1 MKPSSISVALCLLF
15 LFISSAIAQNLA
27 DENQS
32 KRLVIAVGQG
42 DSETVTSLI
51 ADGVDVNEVY
61 LFEGSEHETPLLLH
75 AIMEEQRDMVK
86 LLIDAGADVKRLDRK
101 ISLLALPMRNKDPVM
116 VKLLLDTGASTKP
129 LTKLP
134 ESYARHGELLDDSEF
149 ALLFALVVKDDDLFE
164 KTFRK
169 IVETKDEKLYFKA
182 FSFASVL
189 GDSKTLKMI
198 LDRDIIPPKSATR
211 LFFNAAMTG
220 NDQIIQ
226 MLLDAGIDVNEKDET
241 GNTPLYMITVGMP
254 FINYS
259 VSSYFTPK
267 SSASSDY
274 AQRLMKRLLAEGADP
289 NAKSKYGLSLISKSI
304 MSVNPR
310 AIEILARGGANIGV
324 IDDESG
330 TTALHYAIAVQK
342 QRLLGKRPHMK
353 SNFYVP
359 DDDGMVVIKK
369 LIELGADVNALT
381 KKGETPLHAAIECD
395 RHVVSLLIEAGAK
408 VNLGDNAGRA
418 PLHWLVRSIYPEKDD
433 LVMMRVLI
441 EAGAKVNLADN
452 DGQTPLHMAANMS
465 NRSMTAYFDPPTE
478 VLTGDIP
485 LNPLINRPVAEYR
498 LDEDVLTMIRVLL
511 KAGADPLAKNV
522 AGQTAVDLATD
533 EKVIKLL
540 TTD

>member
-1 MKPSSISVALCLLF
+1 M
-15 LFISSAIAQNLA
+15 
-27 DENQS
+27 
-32 KRLVIAVGQG
+32 
-42 DSETVTSLI
+42 
-51 ADGVDVNEVY
+51 DVNEVY
-61 LFEGSEHETPLLLH
+61 LSEGTKHETPLLLH

-86 LLIDAGADVKRLDRK
+86 LLIDAGVDVKRLDHK

-134 ESYARHGELLDDSEF
+134 ESYERHGVRLIDDPEF
-149 ALLFALVVKDDDLFE
+149 ALLFAIVMEDDELFE

-169 IVETKDEKLYFKA
+169 IVETSDEKMYFKA
-182 FSFASVL
+182 YGFAAVF
-189 GDSKTLKMI
+189 GDVEALDRI
-198 LDRDIIPPKSATR
+198 LDRDLIPPKSATR

-220 NDQIIQ
+220 NDQIFQ

-259 VSSYFTPK
+259 VKSYFTPK
-267 SSASSDY
+267 SSACSDY
-274 AQRLMKRLLAEGADP
+274 GQRLMKRLLAEGADP
-289 NAKSKYGLSLISKSI
+289 NAKGKYGLSLISKSI

-310 AIEILARGGANIGV
+310 AIEILAHGGANIGV

-369 LIELGADVNALT
+369 LIELGVDVNART

-395 RHVVSLLIEAGAK
+395 RHVVSLLIESGAK
-408 VNLGDNAGRA
+408 VNLGDDAGRA
-418 PLHWLVRSIYPEKDD
+418 PLHWIVRSIYPEEDD

-498 LDEDVLTMIRVLL
+498 LDEDVLTMISVLL
-511 KAGADPLAKNV
+511 EAGADPDAKNN
-522 AGQTAVDLATD
+522 AGQIPADLAMD
-533 EKVIKLL
+533 EKVKERLKS
-540 TTD
+540 DR